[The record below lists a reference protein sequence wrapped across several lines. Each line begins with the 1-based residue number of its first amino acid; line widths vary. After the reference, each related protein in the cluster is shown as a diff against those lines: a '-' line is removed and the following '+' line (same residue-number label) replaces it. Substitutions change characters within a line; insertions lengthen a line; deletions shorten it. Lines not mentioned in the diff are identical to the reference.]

1 VLAKL
6 APRCLPG
13 PQRFELQPGAA
24 LRRAPDPP
32 FPSSFKRR
40 RHTNMATTGTQ
51 PQDVE
56 TAVIEALASFGADPE
71 VLTRDATLEEV
82 DVDSLDLVELT
93 QVVEE
98 RYEIDLESAD
108 FKKIKTVGDV
118 VDLVV
123 ARVSG

>member
-1 VLAKL
+1 
-6 APRCLPG
+6 
-13 PQRFELQPGAA
+13 
-24 LRRAPDPP
+24 
-32 FPSSFKRR
+32 
-40 RHTNMATTGTQ
+40 MATTVT

-56 TAVIEALASFGADPE
+56 ATVIENLVAFGADADA
-71 VLTRDATLEEV
+71 VTRDATLEDI

-98 RYEIDLESAD
+98 TYSVDLDGAD

-123 ARVSG
+123 DRVQG

>member
-1 VLAKL
+1 
-6 APRCLPG
+6 
-13 PQRFELQPGAA
+13 
-24 LRRAPDPP
+24 
-32 FPSSFKRR
+32 
-40 RHTNMATTGTQ
+40 MATTQTQ
-51 PQDVE
+51 PQDIE
-56 TAVIEALASFGADPE
+56 AMVIESLASFGADPE
-71 VLTRDATLEEV
+71 DLSRDATLESV

-98 RYEIDLESAD
+98 QYGIDLESAD